1 MINLDQFLES
11 CAHETKVIQHLATKV
26 PEGSDDY
33 RPTPGQRSMRELM
46 QYLTRTAAVPMAFVA
61 DGDWNR
67 AEEITK
73 ICEHVTAENFAA
85 EMDNQMDFLRAESAK
100 LEGKDLETEACAM
113 PWGTPCTAGEFI
125 INAVGKSFTA
135 YRMQFFLYL
144 KAAGASDLGSMQCW
158 VGVDPAPAT

>member
-1 MINLDQFLES
+1 MINIDQFLES

-46 QYLTRTAAVPMAFVA
+46 QYLTRTAAVPMAYVA
-61 DGDWNR
+61 DGDWSR
-67 AEEITK
+67 AEEISS
-73 ICEHVTAENFAA
+73 ICDQVTPENFAA
-85 EMDNQMDFLRAESAK
+85 EMDNQMAFLKAELAK
-100 LEGKDLETEACAM
+100 LEGKALDTLPCTM
-113 PWGTPCTAGEFI
+113 PWGTPCTTGEYL

-144 KAAGASDLGSMQCW
+144 KAAGATDLGSMQCW
-158 VGVDPAPAT
+158 VGVDPAPAS